1 VTGWLRTDMGGE
13 DAAHP
18 VEVVLP
24 GALAPALVDDE
35 GPDGILFSGV

>member
-1 VTGWLRTDMGGE
+1 MGGE